1 MFLNKRLMSPEF
13 LYYKALEKRTELYFE
28 EKRNLYNIE
37 KGFDGECLYDKIFDE
52 VGHENVYILRDL
64 HLKAGKSITQ
74 FDSIVISIDRV
85 VVNEIKNYSGD
96 YIYENNVWYRNGK
109 QLKDNAHI
117 QLSRA
122 KGKIIQLRDE
132 AGLHFNVEGAV
143 IFTGDDFRL
152 TTESDYIWSET
163 VVRNQLRNYF
173 RQFKDDRIGGKA
185 KSIVRHIKNAIAENP
200 YFEEEADIS
209 RLQRGLYCGECGSFE
224 LIKGRFQYTCASCGS
239 IESNETHLLR
249 AMSDHKFLFYNQPIT
264 KQSMLHL
271 IDYQISEDGVY
282 RFLKKHCHI
291 NLMGKKTTYTFKY
304 YHWEEMI
311 AEIKHNQRYKDKIQS

>member
-13 LYYKALEKRTELYFE
+13 LYYKALEKRTELDFE
-28 EKRNLYNIE
+28 ERRHLYNIQ
-37 KGFDGECLYDKIFDE
+37 KGFDGECLYDKILDE
-52 VGHENVYILRDL
+52 IGHESVYILRNL
-64 HLKAGKSITQ
+64 YLKAGKSITQ
-74 FDSIVISIDRV
+74 FDSIVISMDRV
-85 VVNEIKNYSGD
+85 AVNEIKNYSGD
-96 YIYENNVWYRNGK
+96 YHYENNTWYRNGK

-163 VVRNQLRNYF
+163 VIRNQLRNYF
-173 RQFKDDRIGGKA
+173 RQFKDDRISDKA

-200 YFEEEADIS
+200 YFEEKADLS
-209 RLQRGLYCGECGSFE
+209 RLQRGLYCGKCESFD
-224 LIKGRFQYTCASCGS
+224 LRKGRFQFACASCGA

-264 KQSMLHL
+264 KQSILHL
-271 IDYQISEDGVY
+271 IDNQISEDVVY
-282 RFLKKHCHI
+282 RFLKKYCHT

-304 YHWEEMI
+304 YDWEEPI
-311 AEIKHNQRYKDKIQS
+311 AEIKQNQRYKDKIES

>member
-13 LYYKALEKRTELYFE
+13 LYYKALEKRTELDFE
-28 EKRNLYNIE
+28 ERRNLYNIQ
-37 KGFDGECLYDKIFDE
+37 KGFDGECLYDKILDE
-52 VGHENVYILRDL
+52 IGHESVYILRNL
-64 HLKAGKSITQ
+64 YLKAGKSITQ
-74 FDSIVISIDRV
+74 FDSIVISMDRV
-85 VVNEIKNYSGD
+85 AVNEIKNYSGD
-96 YIYENNVWYRNGK
+96 YHYENNTWYRNGK

-163 VVRNQLRNYF
+163 VIRNQLRNYF
-173 RQFKDDRIGGKA
+173 RQFKDDRISDKA

-200 YFEEEADIS
+200 YFEEKADLS
-209 RLQRGLYCGECGSFE
+209 RLQRGLYCGKCESFD
-224 LIKGRFQYTCASCGS
+224 LRKGRFQFACASCGA

-264 KQSMLHL
+264 KQSILHL
-271 IDYQISEDGVY
+271 IDNQISEDVVY
-282 RFLKKHCHI
+282 RFLKKYCHT

-304 YHWEEMI
+304 YDWEEPI
-311 AEIKHNQRYKDKIQS
+311 AEIKQNQRYKDKIES

>member
-1 MFLNKRLMSPEF
+1 MFLNKRLMSSEF
-13 LYYKALEKRTELYFE
+13 LYYKALEKRTELNFK

-52 VGHENVYILRDL
+52 IGHESVYVLRGL
-64 HLKAGKSITQ
+64 YLKAGKSITQ
-74 FDSIVISIDRV
+74 FDSIVISMDRV

-96 YIYENNVWYRNGK
+96 YLYENNAWYRNGK

-152 TTESDYIWSET
+152 TTESDHIWSET
-163 VVRNQLRNYF
+163 VMLNQLRNYF
-173 RQFKDDRIGGKA
+173 REFKDDRIGDKA

-200 YFEEEADIS
+200 YFEEEVDIS
-209 RLQRGLYCGECGSFE
+209 RLQRGLYCGACGSFE

-249 AMSDHKFLFYNQPIT
+249 TMSDHKFLFYNHPMT
-264 KQSMLHL
+264 KRSILEL
-271 IDYQISEDGVY
+271 IAYTFHENTVY
-282 RFLKKHCHI
+282 RALQKHCYI
-291 NLMGKKTTYTFKY
+291 NKNGPCTSYMLKDYSFKTA
-304 YHWEEMI
+304 I
-311 AEIKHNQRYKDKIQS
+311 AKTRGLQRYKDKIIK

>member
-1 MFLNKRLMSPEF
+1 MFLNKRLMSPEL
-13 LYYKALEKRTELYFE
+13 LYYKALEKRTELDFE

-52 VGHENVYILRDL
+52 IGHENLYVLRDL

-74 FDSIVISIDRV
+74 FDSIIISMDRV

-96 YIYENNVWYRNGK
+96 YHYENNGWDRNGK

-132 AGLHFNVEGAV
+132 ADLNFNVEGAV

-152 TTESDYIWSET
+152 TTESDHIWSET
-163 VVRNQLRNYF
+163 VMRNQLRNYF
-173 RQFKDDRIGGKA
+173 KKFKDDRIGDKA
-185 KSIVRHIKNAIAENP
+185 KNIVRHIKNTIAENP
-200 YFEEEADIS
+200 YHEEEADVS

-224 LIKGRFQYTCASCGS
+224 LIKGRFQYTCTSCES

-249 AMSDHKFLFYNQPIT
+249 TMSDHKFLFYNQPIT
-264 KQSMLHL
+264 KQSILHL

-282 RFLKKHCHI
+282 RFLKKHCHT

-304 YHWEEMI
+304 YDWQLPT
-311 AEIKHNQRYKDKIQS
+311 AEIRLNQRYKDKIL